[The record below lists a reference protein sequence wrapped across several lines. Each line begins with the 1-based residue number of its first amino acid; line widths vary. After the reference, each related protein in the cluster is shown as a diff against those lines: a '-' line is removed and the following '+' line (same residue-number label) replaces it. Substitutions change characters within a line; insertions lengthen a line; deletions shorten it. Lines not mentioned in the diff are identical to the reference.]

1 MGGVRTGISGQI
13 NNNIVTDGL
22 VFYIDPSY
30 KSSWSGPQSSD
41 TNTLV
46 PNSTL
51 TGSINN
57 DTSGSYGQYNSFNFD
72 GTDSYINV
80 TSLTASIQQNTVG
93 TISLWARAESNSSY
107 SCLFSGTR
115 TTQFRTSFALRM
127 RDSGLPAKLHMTFRK
142 NGEDPSHVA
151 FQTTNT
157 EINADTWYN
166 IAVTQDASAAVC
178 YINGSTVSL
187 ENLTSGNPTTVA
199 TLWYQYI
206 APQELYIGRNRV
218 GNQNN
223 PGAFEGQYWDGQM
236 GPILFYNRALSAGD
250 VLQNYQAQKERFGL

>member
-1 MGGVRTGISGQI
+1 MPVTAGPIYPGIK
-13 NNNIVTDGL
+13 DGL
-22 VFYIDPSY
+22 VFAIDPAN
-30 KSSWSGPQSSD
+30 KDSWTGPTSD
-41 TNTLV
+41 TVDSLTLYN
-46 PNSTL
+46 PIS
-51 TGSINN
+51 GSIYN
-57 DTSGSYGQYNSFNFD
+57 DTSGSFGISSSFAFD
-72 GTDSYINV
+72 GTDSYIDV
-80 TSLTASIQQNTVG
+80 TPLTASIQQNTIG
-93 TISLWARAESNSSY
+93 TISLWAKAESNSSY

-115 TTQFRTSFALRM
+115 TSQFRTSFALRL
-127 RDSGLPAKLHMTFRK
+127 RDSGLPAKLMFTFRK

-166 IAVTQDASAAVC
+166 ITVTQDGTAAVC

-236 GPILFYNRALSAGD
+236 GPILFYNRALSAEE
-250 VLQNYQAQKERFGL
+250 VLQNYNRVKGRFGL

>member
-1 MGGVRTGISGQI
+1 MGSSFGVISQTG
-13 NNNIVTDGL
+13 NNIQTDGL
-22 VFYIDPSY
+22 VFYIDPAY
-30 KSSWSGPQSSD
+30 KKSWSGPESSN

-46 PNSTL
+46 PNNTIS
-51 TGSINN
+51 GSINN
-57 DTSGSYGQYNSFNFD
+57 DTSGSYGQYNSFTFD

-80 TSLTASIQQNTVG
+80 TPLTASIQQNTIG
-93 TISLWARAESNSSY
+93 TISLWARIESNSSY
-107 SCLFSGTR
+107 SCLFNGTR
-115 TTQFRTSFALRM
+115 TSQFRTSFALRLI
-127 RDSGLPAKLHMTFRK
+127 DSGLPAKLHMTFRK

-151 FQTTNT
+151 FQTANA

-166 IAVTQDASAAVC
+166 ITVTQDGTAAVC

-206 APQELYIGRNRV
+206 APQELYIGKNRV

-223 PGAFEGQYWDGQM
+223 PGAIDVQYWDGQI
-236 GPILFYNRALSAGD
+236 GPILIYNRALSAGD
-250 VLQNYQAQKERFGL
+250 VLQNYNAQKGRFGL

>member
-1 MGGVRTGISGQI
+1 MGSSFGVISQTG
-13 NNNIVTDGL
+13 NNIQTEGL
-22 VFYIDPSY
+22 VFYIDPAY
-30 KSSWSGPQSSD
+30 KKSWSGPESSD

-46 PNSTL
+46 PNSIF

-57 DTSGSYGQYNSFNFD
+57 DTSGSYGQYNSFTFD

-80 TSLTASIQQNTVG
+80 APLTASINTATVG
-93 TISLWARAESNSSY
+93 TISLWTRIESNSSY

-115 TTQFRTSFALRM
+115 ALRRTSFALRLI
-127 RDSGLPAKLHMTFRK
+127 DSGLPAKLHMTFRK

-166 IAVTQDASAAVC
+166 ITVTQDGTAAVC

-187 ENLTSGNPTTVA
+187 ENLTGGNPTTVA
-199 TLWYQYI
+199 TMWYNYI
-206 APQELYIGRNRV
+206 TPTELYIGKNRV
-218 GNQNN
+218 ANQNN
-223 PGAFEGQYWDGQM
+223 PGAFDGQYWDGQM
-236 GPILFYNRALSAGD
+236 GPILFYNRALSAED
-250 VLQNYQAQKERFGL
+250 VLQNYNAQKGRFGL

>member
-1 MGGVRTGISGQI
+1 MGSSFGVISQTG
-13 NNNIVTDGL
+13 NNIQTEGL
-22 VFYIDPSY
+22 IFYVDPAY
-30 KSSWSGPQSSD
+30 KKSWPGPESSN

-46 PNSTL
+46 PNSTF

-80 TSLTASIQQNTVG
+80 TPLTASINTTTIG
-93 TISLWARAESNSSY
+93 TISLWAKAESNSSY
-107 SCLFSGTR
+107 DCLFSGTR
-115 TTQFRTSFALRM
+115 ALYRTNFALRL
-127 RDSGLPAKLHMTFRK
+127 RDSGLPAKLMFTFRK

-157 EINADTWYN
+157 EISADTWYN
-166 IAVTQDASAAVC
+166 ITVTQDGTAAVC

-199 TLWYQYI
+199 TLWYDYI
-206 APQELYIGRNRV
+206 TPTELYIGKNRV
-218 GNQNN
+218 ANQNN
-223 PGAFEGQYWDGQM
+223 PGAVDVGHWDGQI
-236 GPILFYNRALSAGD
+236 GPINIYNRALSAGD
-250 VLQNYQAQKERFGL
+250 VLQNYQAQKDRFGL